1 MSCSFKFINNLLS
14 QLCNKI
20 ENENSNIQIQVEQVD
35 ILTEFINFITNGNQ
49 VKVLKLFLGKCFGV
63 REIWNSYL

>member
-35 ILTEFINFITNGNQ
+35 ILTGFINFITNGNQ

>member
-35 ILTEFINFITNGNQ
+35 ILTGFINFITNGNQ

-63 REIWNSYL
+63 REIWNNYL

>member
-1 MSCSFKFINNLLS
+1 MSCIFKFINNLLS

-35 ILTEFINFITNGNQ
+35 ILTGFINFITNGNQ